1 MLTFSDLL
9 NGAKGPKEVMD
20 AFNLAQEAMGLFMQI
35 EDMPFADSD
44 MEQRRL
50 NRLWLKAQARLDR
63 RKEALDAEIEAFNA
77 FPTFED
83 LESTYPGLQEFPIV
97 DSIGIPFGM
106 DYIMKLQRQLGP
118 HYSDLRII
126 RVEDGYNLA
135 NIPY

>member
-20 AFNLAQEAMGLFMQI
+20 AFELAQEAMGLFSHL
-35 EDMPFADSD
+35 EGLPRASSD

-50 NRLWLKAQARLDR
+50 HRIWCKANVRLYR
-63 RKEALDAEIEAFNA
+63 RKEALDAELDAFNA

-83 LESTYPGLQEFPIV
+83 LEQTYPGLQEFPIC

-106 DYIMKLQRQLGP
+106 EYIMSLQTQLGP
-118 HYSDLRII
+118 HYSGLRII
-126 RVEDGYNLA
+126 RVENGYNLA